1 MSSVFAFRLSFSLA
15 ARSNLPFDSD
25 RFLLSGDP
33 VMVELSSAAPTLK
46 QARQA
51 ALLGHRY
58 PTEAAA
64 WIARREWGGHL
75 ARAFAEHGIGADLG
89 TDAEAVLMPV
99 PVPAALIDEQG
110 PTTWYKDVPELNA
123 AACK

>member
-46 QARQA
+46 QARQE